1 MDVPIR
7 LAVVSADGLYRDLL
21 AAALATLPGL
31 QVLGV
36 LASADDAL
44 AAIGQLR
51 ADVAVLDDPLPGPLD
66 GTQLGLTLRQRRPGL
81 GIVLLSDR
89 AHPTDVAALA
99 PEDRAGWA
107 HLGKSAVGDLQTL
120 HRAIRG
126 AAEHLLLV
134 DTEALP
140 GPATALPEAIAQLSP
155 RDRQLLALIAQG
167 FSNSAIARQFHLAEK
182 TVENQVS
189 LLYQRLGLQRGH
201 SDLHPRV
208 GAALLYLRGG
218 EAAGGR

>member
-89 AHPTDVAALA
+89 SRPADLAALA
-99 PEDRAGWA
+99 PEQRAGWA
-107 HLGKSAVGDLQTL
+107 HLGKLAVGDLQTL

-134 DTEALP
+134 DTEAQP
-140 GPATALPEAIAQLSP
+140 GPAAALPEAIAQLSP
-155 RDRQLLALIAQG
+155 RERQLLALIAQG

-189 LLYQRLGLQRGH
+189 LLYQRLGMQRGH

-218 EAAGGR
+218 EPGAGR

>member
-140 GPATALPEAIAQLSP
+140 GPATALPEAIA
-155 RDRQLLALIAQG
+155 
-167 FSNSAIARQFHLAEK
+167 RQFHLAEK